1 MPSKKENNYRNE
13 QSLQIQKY
21 KCKPVYLSKILQNI
35 FIYVLG
41 NSFKK
46 NCTSNDNVSTI
57 QLYSTKAVTVIC
69 ECFFKKF
76 LLSPIQYVF

>member
-1 MPSKKENNYRNE
+1 MNNLYKYKNINAN
-13 QSLQIQKY
+13 LFIYQKY
-21 KCKPVYLSKILQNI
+21 FKIYLSMYSVINL
-35 FIYVLG
+35 
-41 NSFKK
+41 KK

>member
-1 MPSKKENNYRNE
+1 MNNLY
-13 QSLQIQKY
+13 KY
-21 KCKPVYLSKILQNI
+21 KNINANLFIYKKYFKIYLSMYSVINL
-35 FIYVLG
+35 
-41 NSFKK
+41 KK